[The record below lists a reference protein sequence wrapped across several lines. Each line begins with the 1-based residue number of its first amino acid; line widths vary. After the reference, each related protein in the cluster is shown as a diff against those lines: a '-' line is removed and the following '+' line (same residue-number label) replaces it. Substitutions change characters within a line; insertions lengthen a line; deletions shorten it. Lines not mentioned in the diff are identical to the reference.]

1 MGLGLQA
8 IIALFIVLS
17 YLWTILCCKLPGTN
31 KDRKL
36 ILVSGRYLYT
46 LVLIFIWF
54 VQLIKHNTIIYWRI
68 IELFKS

>member
-17 YLWTILCCKLPGTN
+17 YLWTIWCCEMARTN

-36 ILVSGRYLYT
+36 VLISGKYLYAF
-46 LVLIFIWF
+46 VLIFIWF
-54 VQLIKHNTIIYWRI
+54 LQLIKHNTIIYWRI
-68 IELFKS
+68 VELFK